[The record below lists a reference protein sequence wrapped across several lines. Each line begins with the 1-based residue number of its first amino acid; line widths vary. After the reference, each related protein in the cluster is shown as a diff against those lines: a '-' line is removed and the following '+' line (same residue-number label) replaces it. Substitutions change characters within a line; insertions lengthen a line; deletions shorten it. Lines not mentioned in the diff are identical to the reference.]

1 MEMRLANKPR
11 LVIVF
16 LVALF
21 MVMLGI
27 ALYAPAFIASYSS
40 KNSTSLTVT
49 PLSYLHSGSVSDS
62 ISDRIPQANYTGV
75 LYVQH
80 VCVYHE

>member
-1 MEMRLANKPR
+1 MKMKLINKPR

-16 LVALF
+16 LVAIF
-21 MVMLGI
+21 VVMLGI

-40 KNSTSLTVT
+40 KNSASLTVT
-49 PLSYLHSGSVSDS
+49 PLSYLHSNSLSDSVSDK
-62 ISDRIPQANYTGV
+62 IPQANYTGL

-80 VCVYHE
+80 VCTYHE